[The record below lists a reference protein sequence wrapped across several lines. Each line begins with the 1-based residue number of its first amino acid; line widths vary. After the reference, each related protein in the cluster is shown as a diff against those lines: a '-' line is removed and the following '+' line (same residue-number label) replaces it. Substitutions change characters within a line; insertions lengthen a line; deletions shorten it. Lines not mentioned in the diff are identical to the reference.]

1 MYSFVPLMSIHK
13 TSNTPVDNK
22 ESKGILRTSFLV
34 KKKGQ
39 EQKVPVALRNEFNFL
54 YFIRNRVCPYF
65 AKYYCNYNIMPF
77 SDGEVYIQYYPT
89 SLADC
94 RLKETQKLKII

>member
-39 EQKVPVALRNEFNFL
+39 EQKVPVPLRN
-54 YFIRNRVCPYF
+54 
-65 AKYYCNYNIMPF
+65 
-77 SDGEVYIQYYPT
+77 
-89 SLADC
+89 
-94 RLKETQKLKII
+94 